1 MKQQGRSN
9 NIAPKVNKIL
19 LILNVIL
26 FFCALV
32 IALYINMREHT
43 ITISMLIVMLVA
55 ILNICGCW
63 LRLKRKKV

>member
-9 NIAPKVNKIL
+9 NITPKVNKIL

-26 FFCALV
+26 FFCTLV

>member
-1 MKQQGRSN
+1 MKQQGSSN
-9 NIAPKVNKIL
+9 KVTPKVNKIL

-43 ITISMLIVMLVA
+43 ITIGMLAVMLVA
-55 ILNICGCW
+55 VLNICGCW
-63 LRLKRKKV
+63 LRLKKKKV